1 MIISRTP
8 FRITI
13 GGGGTD
19 LPSYYKE
26 CGGNLISLAIDK
38 YMYISLKP
46 TVIEDLLKLRYSI
59 TEIVNDASLLK
70 HDRAKASLLLHKLNS
85 RLEINSC
92 ADLPASSG
100 MGSSGSFLVG
110 LLNCIRTYKKINS
123 EPKVLAEEACD
134 IEINKLKH
142 PVGKQDQYIAA
153 YGGLKRLEI
162 EKNGNVNVSELNIT
176 KSNLLNFLSNIQI
189 FYLNHSRDASTILKD
204 AQKNTNHSNKIF
216 DIVKRQSYD
225 VINFLEKGQYD
236 DYGLLLDEYWSIK
249 KKLSPKISFE
259 SVDNLYTFLKNE
271 YNILG
276 GKIIG
281 AGGGGFLLVYANKN
295 KEEIARYMENNN
307 YKKLHFTCD
316 EKGSTITTNL

>member
-19 LPSYYKE
+19 LPSYYE
-26 CGGNLISLAIDK
+26 QSGGNVISLAIDK

-59 TEIVNDASLLK
+59 TEIVEDASFLK

-100 MGSSGSFLVG
+100 MGSSGSFLVR

-123 EPKVLAEEACD
+123 EPKILAEEACN

-162 EKNGNVNVSELNIT
+162 EKNGKVNVSEINIS

-189 FYLNHSRDASTILKD
+189 FHLNHSRNASSILKD
-204 AQKNTNHSNKIF
+204 AQKNTQHSNKIF
-216 DIVKRQSYD
+216 DIIKKQSYD
-225 VINFLEKGQYD
+225 VINFLEKGHYD

-249 KKLSPKISFE
+249 KKLSSKISFNE
-259 SVDNLYTFLKNE
+259 VDVLYDNLKKDYG
-271 YNILG
+271 ILG

-281 AGGGGFLLVYANKN
+281 AGGGGFLLIYANKN
-295 KEEIARYMENNN
+295 KQDISSYMENNN

-316 EKGSTITTNL
+316 EKGSIITTNL

>member
-19 LPSYYKE
+19 LPSYYE
-26 CGGNLISLAIDK
+26 QSGGNVISLAIDK

-70 HDRAKASLLLHKLNS
+70 HDRAKASLILHKLNS
-85 RLEINSC
+85 RLEINSS

-110 LLNCIRTYKKINS
+110 LLNCIRTFKKINS

-189 FYLNHSRDASTILKD
+189 FHLNHSRDASTILKD
-204 AQKNTNHSNKIF
+204 AQKNTSHSNKIF
-216 DIVKRQSYD
+216 DIVKQQSYD

-249 KKLSPKISFE
+249 KKLSSKISFNE
-259 SVDNLYTFLKNE
+259 VDTLYDNLKKDFG
-271 YNILG
+271 ILG

-295 KEEIARYMENNN
+295 KQDISNFMESNN

-316 EKGSTITTNL
+316 EKGSIITTNL